1 MSKREVY
8 KRAYLKG
15 IRDITVF
22 VSITILFTAMFVVA
36 IIK

>member
-15 IRDITVF
+15 IRDILGF
-22 VSITILFTAMFVVA
+22 IGIIGLFTTMIVLSLL
-36 IIK
+36 K